1 MRHPTL
7 PNSPASVFQVIILL
21 PIYVMDKRYQFL
33 QILLSISSMQFV
45 HKSLFFLLVPLQ
57 DTHIPKIIQLLR
69 WSAGKSKRVEW
80 NTEVSGTTEKGSR
93 ADVLEYK
100 NKSCFLL
107 LKKLNYRK
115 TSPKGGDSL
124 AQLPREVLGSPSLR
138 VLKKCGDVALRDVIM
153 WAWWG
158 WAEVDLG
165 DLNGLFQP

>member
-1 MRHPTL
+1 
-7 PNSPASVFQVIILL
+7 
-21 PIYVMDKRYQFL
+21 
-33 QILLSISSMQFV
+33 
-45 HKSLFFLLVPLQ
+45 
-57 DTHIPKIIQLLR
+57 
-69 WSAGKSKRVEW
+69 
-80 NTEVSGTTEKGSR
+80 
-93 ADVLEYK
+93 LEYK

-158 WAEVDLG
+158 
-165 DLNGLFQP
+165 